1 MSRRVPKVGA
11 LLGLTL
17 LCSLLASGVALGQ
30 QQEKPLEVTYR
41 EQDGSRP
48 GRLKVTVAM
57 SGTQWRPDLRLDTAD
72 VTATIDGQ
80 RVEVTGA
87 TPLQEQRGSRG
98 KVAIVLA
105 VDTSGSMLQGPNG
118 VPNIDRAKEAAD
130 AFVQRMRPGT
140 QLGLVAFSTTPSVV
154 QPLTTDRE
162 LVRGRIRALTATGDT
177 ALYDAVALGSRQL
190 ASVQAQ
196 HTLVVLSD
204 GRDDGSRIGP
214 EAAIAAAEQADVTV
228 YTVGLST
235 PGRGKQDQEALA
247 KLAEGTEEGKAF
259 EVGNA
264 DGLVAQFSNIA
275 QTLASQYVVE
285 MKLPPGLGPQVAF
298 ELRARANGAEG
309 VLSIPEFII
318 AGQGSP
324 ATTRPRAPVT
334 LPPVPGL
341 SRLESPQG
349 RYVMAIAGFATVLLA
364 CLLLFGPGSRSGR
377 PYRALRQRLSPY
389 SLTPAIADDHPR
401 LTAFG
406 SSEWAGRAT
415 AMAETLVRRG
425 NLEEAFLDRLESA
438 GLNMR
443 VAEFVLISLGSAFIP
458 PLLALIVTRNLL
470 IAGIVVLLG
479 TVAPFLYLSVRASR
493 RQAKFEEQLPST
505 LQLLS
510 GALQAGHSLQQAVDT
525 VVHEAGDPIAG
536 EFQRV
541 LTEARLGRP
550 LEEAF
555 EAMAKRTNSVD
566 FTWTVMAI
574 RLQRQ
579 VGGNLAE
586 VLNTVSQT
594 IRDRYTLKRQVKAL
608 SAEGRLSSLIL
619 SVLPVLMFVA
629 LLIFNPLFLR
639 PLFTTTLGIGLMG
652 GAAVLMIFGVFW
664 LKKITEIKV

>member
-1 MSRRVPKVGA
+1 LALA
-11 LLGLTL
+11 LLS
-17 LCSLLASGVALGQ
+17 SLLAGGVALGQ
-30 QQEKPLEVTYR
+30 PSQKPLEVAYKS
-41 EQDGSRP
+41 QDTSP
-48 GRLKVTVAM
+48 SRLKVTVAM
-57 SGTQWRPDLRLDTAD
+57 SGPAWDPNQRLTEDNFS
-72 VTATIDGQ
+72 VWIN
-80 RVEVTGA
+80 RKEVPIRAA
-87 TPLQEQRGSRG
+87 TPLKEQQGARG
-98 KVAIVLA
+98 KLA
-105 VDTSGSMLQGPNG
+105 VVLVIDTSASMEGEKI
-118 VPNIDRAKEAAD
+118 VRAKAAAD
-130 AFVQRMRPGT
+130 EFARAMRPGDL
-140 QLGLVAFSTTPSVV
+140 LGLVAFSTRPQVL
-154 QPLTTDRE
+154 QNLTTNHQQ
-162 LVRGRIRALTATGDT
+162 VRNSISGLEASGDT
-177 ALYDAVALGSRQL
+177 ALNDAI
-190 ASVQAQ
+190 VQASRLLANESAQ
-196 HTLVVLSD
+196 RNLVVVSD
-204 GRDDGSRIGP
+204 GKDDGST
-214 EAAIAAAEQADVTV
+214 ASLNQAIAAAKAAKVFVDTVSLPGGEQD
-228 YTVGLST
+228 
-235 PGRGKQDQEALA
+235 PEALRR
-247 KLAEGTEEGKAF
+247 LARGTGGKAY
-259 EVGNA
+259 EVANA
-264 DGLVAQFSNIA
+264 DGLEQQLSSIR
-275 QTLASQYVVE
+275 QSLASQYVVD
-285 MKLPPGLGPQVAF
+285 MTLPPGLGSEVAF
-298 ELRARANGAEG
+298 LLRVTTPAASAELPIERFPLE
-309 VLSIPEFII
+309 
-318 AGQGSP
+318 GQGST
-324 ATTRPRAPVT
+324 ATTRPRAPAQ

-341 SRLESPQG
+341 SKLESPQG
-349 RYVMAIAGFATVLLA
+349 RYLMAIAGFATVLLA

-389 SLTPAIADDHPR
+389 SLTPAIADNHPR

-458 PLLALIVTRNLL
+458 PFLVLVATRNLL
-470 IAGIVVLLG
+470 IAGIVVILG
-479 TVAPFLYLSVRASR
+479 TVGPFLYLSVRASR

-555 EAMAKRTNSVD
+555 EAMARRTNSVD

-586 VLNTVSQT
+586 VLTTVSQT

-608 SAEGRLSSLIL
+608 SAEGRLSSIIL
-619 SVLPVLMFVA
+619 SVLPVLMFAA

-639 PLFTTTLGIGLMG
+639 PLFTTSMGIMLMG

>member
-1 MSRRVPKVGA
+1 MSRRVTTVGA
-11 LLGLTL
+11 LAALTL
-17 LCSLLASGVALGQ
+17 LGSLLLGGIARGQ
-30 QQEKPLEVTYR
+30 QQEQLKVEYR
-41 EQDGSRP
+41 GQDPSP
-48 GRLKVTVAM
+48 GGLKVTVAM
-57 SGTQWRPDLRLDTAD
+57 SGQAWDPNQRL
-72 VTATIDGQ
+72 GQ
-80 RVEVTGA
+80 DSFAAWINGQQVPIRGA
-87 TPLQEQRGSRG
+87 TPLQEQGTRG
-98 KVAIVLA
+98 KLA
-105 VDTSGSMLQGPNG
+105 VVLVIDTSGSMEGEK
-118 VPNIDRAKEAAD
+118 IIRAKAAAVGFAEA
-130 AFVQRMRPGT
+130 MRPDAR
-140 QLGLVAFSTTPSVV
+140 LGLVAFSD
-154 QPLTTDRE
+154 QPQVLQGLTSDHQRVRSSIGG
-162 LVRGRIRALTATGDT
+162 LVAKGDT
-177 ALYDAVALGSRQL
+177 ALNDAIVL
-190 ASVQAQ
+190 ASGLLAGEEGQ
-196 HTLVVLSD
+196 HNLVVVSD
-204 GRDDGSRIGP
+204 GKDDGSK
-214 EAAIAAAEQADVTV
+214 ASLNQAIAAAKRANVIV
-228 YTVGLST
+228 YTVSLPGGEQDPAALS
-235 PGRGKQDQEALA
+235 
-247 KLAEGTEEGKAF
+247 KLAAGTRGNAF
-259 EVGNA
+259 EVANA
-264 DGLVAQFSNIA
+264 ADLEKQLSSIS
-275 QTLASQYVVE
+275 QTLASQYVVD
-285 MKLPPGLGPQVAF
+285 MTLPPGIGSRVDFRLQV
-298 ELRARANGAEG
+298 RANGAVGTYEKADFALEG
-309 VLSIPEFII
+309 PAV
-318 AGQGSP
+318 P
-324 ATTRPRAPVT
+324 ATTPPRTPAQV
-334 LPPVPGL
+334 PPVPAL

-349 RYVMAIAGFATVLLA
+349 RYVIAIAGFAAVLLV
-364 CLLLFGPGSRSGR
+364 CLWLFGPGSRSTR

-458 PLLALIVTRNLL
+458 PLLVLIITRNLL

-479 TVAPFLYLSVRASR
+479 TVGPFLYLSVRASR
-493 RQAKFEEQLPST
+493 RQAKFDEQLPST

-525 VVHEAGDPIAG
+525 VVHEAGDPIAA

-566 FTWTVMAI
+566 FAWTVMAI

-594 IRDRYTLKRQVKAL
+594 IRERYTLKRQVKAL

-619 SVLPVLMFVA
+619 SVLPVLMFAA

-639 PLFTTTLGIGLMG
+639 PLFTTTMGIGLMG

>member
-1 MSRRVPKVGA
+1 MSRRTTKVGA
-11 LLGLTL
+11 LAALTL
-17 LCSLLASGVALGQ
+17 LGSLLAGGVAVGQ
-30 QQEKPLEVTYR
+30 QQEERLKVEFR
-41 EQDGSRP
+41 ESDTSP
-48 GRLKVTVAM
+48 GRLQVTVAM
-57 SGTQWRPDLRLDTAD
+57 SGSTWDPSQRL
-72 VTATIDGQ
+72 GQ
-80 RVEVTGA
+80 DSFSAWINGQPVAVRAA
-87 TPLQEQRGSRG
+87 TPLNQQQGTRG
-98 KVAIVLA
+98 KLA
-105 VDTSGSMLQGPNG
+105 VVMAIDTSASMEGEKI
-118 VPNIDRAKEAAD
+118 VRAKAAAD
-130 AFVQRMRPGT
+130 EFARAMRPDDR
-140 QLGLVAFSTTPSVV
+140 LGLVAFSTRPQVL
-154 QPLTTDRE
+154 QNLT
-162 LVRGRIRALTATGDT
+162 LNHQQVRASISGLEASGNT
-177 ALYDAVALGSRQL
+177 ALNDAI
-190 ASVQAQ
+190 VQASRLLANEPGQ
-196 HTLVVLSD
+196 RNLVVVSD
-204 GRDDGSRIGP
+204 GKDDGSTASLNQAIV
-214 EAAIAAAEQADVTV
+214 AAKAAKVFVDTVSLPGGEQDPQA
-228 YTVGLST
+228 LRRLA
-235 PGRGKQDQEALA
+235 RGT
-247 KLAEGTEEGKAF
+247 GGKAF
-259 EVGNA
+259 EVANA
-264 DGLVAQFSNIA
+264 GGLEQQLSSIG
-275 QTLASQYVVE
+275 QSLASQYVVDLT
-285 MKLPPGLGPQVAF
+285 LPPGLAAEVDFRLRVTTPAASAELTNPNFQLEGQAGP
-298 ELRARANGAEG
+298 
-309 VLSIPEFII
+309 P
-318 AGQGSP
+318 
-324 ATTRPRAPVT
+324 TTRPRTPSPPAPVA
-334 LPPVPGL
+334 GL
-341 SRLESPQG
+341 SWLESSQG
-349 RYVMAIAGFATVLLA
+349 RYLMAITGFATVLLA
-364 CLLLFGPGSRSGR
+364 CLLLFGPGSRSAR

-458 PLLALIVTRNLL
+458 PFLVLVITRNLL

-479 TVAPFLYLSVRASR
+479 TAGPFLYLSVRASR

-555 EAMAKRTNSVD
+555 EAMARRTNSMD

-619 SVLPVLMFVA
+619 SVLPLLMFVA

-639 PLFTTTLGIGLMG
+639 PLFTTTLGIMLMG